1 MAALHRAVAFEEV
14 HGLARGIR
22 EHLHLDVARPQHRLL
37 EEHRGVAERAVGLAH
52 GLFERGAK
60 VVLRVDTAHA
70 APAAARDR
78 LREDREPDLLGLPD
92 ELLDVARR
100 RSGLQHG
107 HAGGD
112 RVLLRGD
119 LVAGHLE
126 HVLRRADE
134 RDTGL
139 GGRLRE
145 FGVLREEAVARVDG
159 VGARLLRDADDLRDI
174 EVRTNGMP
182 RLADLVRLVGLQPVQ
197 RVPVLERVDRDRL
210 RADLDGGTE
219 RANGDLTA
227 IGNQDLR
234 EHASLSDRNP
244 HSERLGIARV
254 VKVTYL
260 FVHVLSVS
268 SLKGGVGKTTVTL
281 GLASAAFARGV
292 RTLVV
297 DLDPQSDVS
306 TGMDIQVAGHLNV
319 ADVLASPKEKIV
331 RSAIAPSGWTRS
343 NPSSTIDVMI
353 GSPSAI
359 NFDGPHPSI
368 RDIWKL
374 EEALANVEADY
385 ELVLIDCAPSLNA
398 LTRTAWAA
406 SDRVAVVT
414 EPGLFSVAAA
424 DRALRAIEEIRR
436 GLSPR
441 LQPLGIIVN
450 RARVQSLEHQFR
462 IKELRDM
469 FGPLVLSPQLPE
481 RTSLQQAQGAAKPLH
496 MWPGESAEEMSANF
510 DQLLERVL
518 RTARIGEYAN
528 AAPLAIESHVI

>member
-1 MAALHRAVAFEEV
+1 M
-14 HGLARGIR
+14 
-22 EHLHLDVARPQHRLL
+22 
-37 EEHRGVAERAVGLAH
+37 
-52 GLFERGAK
+52 
-60 VVLRVDTAHA
+60 
-70 APAAARDR
+70 
-78 LREDREPDLLGLPD
+78 
-92 ELLDVARR
+92 
-100 RSGLQHG
+100 
-107 HAGGD
+107 
-112 RVLLRGD
+112 
-119 LVAGHLE
+119 
-126 HVLRRADE
+126 
-134 RDTGL
+134 
-139 GGRLRE
+139 
-145 FGVLREEAVARVDG
+145 
-159 VGARLLRDADDLRDI
+159 
-174 EVRTNGMP
+174 
-182 RLADLVRLVGLQPVQ
+182 
-197 RVPVLERVDRDRL
+197 
-210 RADLDGGTE
+210 
-219 RANGDLTA
+219 
-227 IGNQDLR
+227 
-234 EHASLSDRNP
+234 
-244 HSERLGIARV
+244 
-254 VKVTYL
+254 
-260 FVHVLSVS
+260 HVLSVS

-319 ADVLASPKEKIV
+319 ADVLASPKERIV
-331 RSAIAPSGWTRS
+331 RSAIAPSGWARQ
-343 NPSSTIDVMI
+343 NPQSTIDVMI

-374 EEALANVEADY
+374 EEALANVESDY

-496 MWPGESAEEMSANF
+496 MWPGESAEEMSAHF

-518 RTARIGEYAN
+518 RTARIGEFAHQ
-528 AAPLAIESHVI
+528 PLTGPTPLPLQSGAH

>member
-1 MAALHRAVAFEEV
+1 MRSS
-14 HGLARGIR
+14 RRI
-22 EHLHLDVARPQHRLL
+22 
-37 EEHRGVAERAVGLAH
+37 GVAIPRTS
-52 GLFERGAK
+52 
-60 VVLRVDTAHA
+60 DT
-70 APAAARDR
+70 PEQVPPWFGFSQTTD
-78 LREDREPDLLGLPD
+78 
-92 ELLDVARR
+92 
-100 RSGLQHG
+100 
-107 HAGGD
+107 
-112 RVLLRGD
+112 
-119 LVAGHLE
+119 
-126 HVLRRADE
+126 
-134 RDTGL
+134 
-139 GGRLRE
+139 GR
-145 FGVLREEAVARVDG
+145 FV
-159 VGARLLRDADDLRDI
+159 
-174 EVRTNGMP
+174 
-182 RLADLVRLVGLQPVQ
+182 
-197 RVPVLERVDRDRL
+197 
-210 RADLDGGTE
+210 
-219 RANGDLTA
+219 
-227 IGNQDLR
+227 
-234 EHASLSDRNP
+234 S
-244 HSERLGIARV
+244 
-254 VKVTYL
+254 
-260 FVHVLSVS
+260 VHVLSVS

-281 GLASAAFARGV
+281 GLASAAFAKGLS
-292 RTLVV
+292 TLVV

-306 TGMDIQVAGHLNV
+306 TGMDIAVAGHLNV

-331 RSAIAPSGWTRS
+331 RSAIAASGWTKGR
-343 NPSSTIDVMI
+343 PGTIDVLI

-374 EEALANVEADY
+374 EEALAHVEKDY

-496 MWPGESAEEMSANF
+496 IWPGESAQEMARNF
-510 DQLLERVL
+510 DQLLDRVL
-518 RTARIGEYAN
+518 RTARLEAGDPGFDLTQPQ
-528 AAPLAIESHVI
+528 AAPEPAAAARIRSRSSPTPCSPAPCSPPRAARTSAAAAALPAGAAQPRPTAAAAAHLPGAAAADLPGQQPQQQPGIPGLPGFDFPAPQQQQPATAASAARAVRSTAARDIRVAATRADSTQVRRARG

>member
-1 MAALHRAVAFEEV
+1 M
-14 HGLARGIR
+14 
-22 EHLHLDVARPQHRLL
+22 
-37 EEHRGVAERAVGLAH
+37 
-52 GLFERGAK
+52 
-60 VVLRVDTAHA
+60 RVT
-70 APAAARDR
+70 
-78 LREDREPDLLGLPD
+78 
-92 ELLDVARR
+92 
-100 RSGLQHG
+100 
-107 HAGGD
+107 
-112 RVLLRGD
+112 
-119 LVAGHLE
+119 
-126 HVLRRADE
+126 
-134 RDTGL
+134 
-139 GGRLRE
+139 
-145 FGVLREEAVARVDG
+145 
-159 VGARLLRDADDLRDI
+159 
-174 EVRTNGMP
+174 
-182 RLADLVRLVGLQPVQ
+182 
-197 RVPVLERVDRDRL
+197 
-210 RADLDGGTE
+210 
-219 RANGDLTA
+219 
-227 IGNQDLR
+227 
-234 EHASLSDRNP
+234 
-244 HSERLGIARV
+244 
-254 VKVTYL
+254 VTYSL
-260 FVHVLSVS
+260 VHVLSVS

-331 RSAIAPSGWTRS
+331 RSAIAPSGWSRS
-343 NPSSTIDVMI
+343 NPQSTIDVMI

-359 NFDGPHPSI
+359 NYDGPHPSI

-496 MWPGESAEEMSANF
+496 MWPGESAEEMSHHF

-518 RTARIGEYAN
+518 RTARIADFGGS
-528 AAPLAIESHVI
+528 APQRLEIDSPSR

>member
-1 MAALHRAVAFEEV
+1 
-14 HGLARGIR
+14 
-22 EHLHLDVARPQHRLL
+22 
-37 EEHRGVAERAVGLAH
+37 
-52 GLFERGAK
+52 
-60 VVLRVDTAHA
+60 
-70 APAAARDR
+70 
-78 LREDREPDLLGLPD
+78 
-92 ELLDVARR
+92 
-100 RSGLQHG
+100 
-107 HAGGD
+107 
-112 RVLLRGD
+112 
-119 LVAGHLE
+119 
-126 HVLRRADE
+126 
-134 RDTGL
+134 
-139 GGRLRE
+139 
-145 FGVLREEAVARVDG
+145 
-159 VGARLLRDADDLRDI
+159 
-174 EVRTNGMP
+174 
-182 RLADLVRLVGLQPVQ
+182 
-197 RVPVLERVDRDRL
+197 
-210 RADLDGGTE
+210 
-219 RANGDLTA
+219 
-227 IGNQDLR
+227 
-234 EHASLSDRNP
+234 
-244 HSERLGIARV
+244 
-254 VKVTYL
+254 
-260 FVHVLSVS
+260 VHVLSVS

-331 RSAIAPSGWTRS
+331 RSAIAPSGWSKS
-343 NPSSTIDVMI
+343 NPQATIDVMI
-353 GSPSAI
+353 GSPAAI

-374 EEALANVEADY
+374 EEALANVESDY

-496 MWPGESAEEMSANF
+496 MWPGESAEEMSAHF
-510 DQLLERVL
+510 DQLLDRVL
-518 RTARIGEYAN
+518 RTARIGDYAN
-528 AAPLAIESHVI
+528 GDPGAEPLEIESRAG

>member
-1 MAALHRAVAFEEV
+1 M
-14 HGLARGIR
+14 
-22 EHLHLDVARPQHRLL
+22 
-37 EEHRGVAERAVGLAH
+37 
-52 GLFERGAK
+52 
-60 VVLRVDTAHA
+60 
-70 APAAARDR
+70 
-78 LREDREPDLLGLPD
+78 
-92 ELLDVARR
+92 
-100 RSGLQHG
+100 
-107 HAGGD
+107 
-112 RVLLRGD
+112 
-119 LVAGHLE
+119 
-126 HVLRRADE
+126 
-134 RDTGL
+134 
-139 GGRLRE
+139 
-145 FGVLREEAVARVDG
+145 
-159 VGARLLRDADDLRDI
+159 
-174 EVRTNGMP
+174 
-182 RLADLVRLVGLQPVQ
+182 
-197 RVPVLERVDRDRL
+197 
-210 RADLDGGTE
+210 
-219 RANGDLTA
+219 
-227 IGNQDLR
+227 
-234 EHASLSDRNP
+234 
-244 HSERLGIARV
+244 
-254 VKVTYL
+254 
-260 FVHVLSVS
+260 HVLSVS

-343 NPSSTIDVMI
+343 NPNSTIDVMI

-359 NFDGPHPSI
+359 NYDGPHPSI

-496 MWPGESAEEMSANF
+496 MWPGESAEEMSNHF
-510 DQLLERVL
+510 DQLLDRVL
-518 RTARIGEYAN
+518 RTARIAEYAGT
-528 AAPLAIESHVI
+528 PLELESPVI

>member
-1 MAALHRAVAFEEV
+1 M
-14 HGLARGIR
+14 
-22 EHLHLDVARPQHRLL
+22 
-37 EEHRGVAERAVGLAH
+37 
-52 GLFERGAK
+52 
-60 VVLRVDTAHA
+60 
-70 APAAARDR
+70 
-78 LREDREPDLLGLPD
+78 
-92 ELLDVARR
+92 
-100 RSGLQHG
+100 
-107 HAGGD
+107 
-112 RVLLRGD
+112 
-119 LVAGHLE
+119 
-126 HVLRRADE
+126 
-134 RDTGL
+134 
-139 GGRLRE
+139 
-145 FGVLREEAVARVDG
+145 
-159 VGARLLRDADDLRDI
+159 
-174 EVRTNGMP
+174 
-182 RLADLVRLVGLQPVQ
+182 
-197 RVPVLERVDRDRL
+197 
-210 RADLDGGTE
+210 
-219 RANGDLTA
+219 
-227 IGNQDLR
+227 
-234 EHASLSDRNP
+234 
-244 HSERLGIARV
+244 
-254 VKVTYL
+254 
-260 FVHVLSVS
+260 HVLSVS

-306 TGMDIQVAGHLNV
+306 TGMDIQVSGHLNV

-331 RSAIAPSGWTRS
+331 RSAIVSSGWARS
-343 NPSSTIDVMI
+343 NPQSTIDVMI

-374 EEALANVEADY
+374 EEALANVESDY
-385 ELVLIDCAPSLNA
+385 DLVLIDCAPSLNA

-496 MWPGESAEEMSANF
+496 MWPGESAEEMSRHF
-510 DQLLERVL
+510 DQLLDRVL

-528 AAPLAIESHVI
+528 SPQPRFEVESSPVI